1 LRAGPNG
8 YSGGGSGTGST
19 GFSAAAFSRRS
30 TVVSDS
36 DDAFADDADGPA
48 FAVNYIT
55 QGRATRILDPAKG
68 TALTTPRGA
77 GGGGGLS
84 ARSRPGVGD
93 PFATGL
99 LEEDEEEA
107 AGSDDDDGNDD
118 GTDGGGS
125 GGSSGGGDGR
135 PRLLGPLPGTQP
147 AAAARHRMSLRTFDS
162 EAAQRLQPS
171 QRHGRASVA
180 FPFHPAG
187 ATVRE
192 EEGAEDEEDVSGRK

>member
-1 LRAGPNG
+1 
-8 YSGGGSGTGST
+8 
-19 GFSAAAFSRRS
+19 
-30 TVVSDS
+30 VVSDS

-84 ARSRPGVGD
+84 ARGRGVGD
-93 PFATGL
+93 RFATGL
-99 LEEDEEEA
+99 REEDEGA
-107 AGSDDDDGNDD
+107 ASSDDDDASDD
-118 GTDGGGS
+118 GSHEGNVDGS
-125 GGSSGGGDGR
+125 GESSGGGGGR

-187 ATVRE
+187 ASVRE
-192 EEGAEDEEDVSGRK
+192 EEGAEGEEEVGGVR